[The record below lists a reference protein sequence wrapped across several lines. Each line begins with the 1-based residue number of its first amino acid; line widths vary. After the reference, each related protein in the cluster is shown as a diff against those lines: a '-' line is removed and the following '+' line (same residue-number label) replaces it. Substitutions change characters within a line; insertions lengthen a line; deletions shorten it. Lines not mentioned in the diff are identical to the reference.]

1 MNRIPKTIVLI
12 ATIAILFLM
21 SPLIGLLQR
30 MPWSGLTNLLGSDI
44 ILDAFLLSLFV
55 SFSAALV
62 VFIFGIPIAWV
73 LARSNFSFMKLLRSV
88 VLLPMVLPPVVGG
101 TALLFAFGRQGFL
114 GKWLNDW
121 FGLTLPFT
129 TAGSVVAA
137 VFVSFPF
144 FIVAVESAFRSINED
159 LERTA
164 ETLGA
169 SSSKIFLKITL
180 PRIFPSILAG
190 LALSWARALGE
201 FGATITFAGNMPGET
216 QTLPLAIFLALET
229 NPEAS
234 PWSES
239 SVSVPHPAGMVEP
252 VNEKPRTVEPPADTV
267 KPADAASPPAA
278 PDTVAP

>member
-1 MNRIPKTIVLI
+1 MNRIPKTVVLF
-12 ATIAILFLM
+12 ATIAILFLL

-30 MPWSGLTNLLGSDI
+30 MPWSGLADLLGSDVV
-44 ILDAFLLSLFV
+44 LDAFLLSLLV
-55 SFSAALV
+55 SFSAALAV
-62 VFIFGIPIAWV
+62 LVFGIPIAWF
-73 LARSNFSFMKLLRSV
+73 LARSNFPFMKLLRAV

-114 GKWLNDW
+114 GKWLSDW

-137 VFVSFPF
+137 VFVSMPF
-144 FIVAVESAFRSINED
+144 FVVAVESAFRSINED
-159 LERTA
+159 LEKTA

-169 SSSKIFLKITL
+169 SPPKIFLRITL
-180 PRIFPSILAG
+180 PRIFPSIIAG

-229 NPEAS
+229 NPEAALALS
-234 PWSES
+234 LVMLVTSLAILIPFRDQWLPS
-239 SVSVPHPAGMVEP
+239 
-252 VNEKPRTVEPPADTV
+252 R
-267 KPADAASPPAA
+267 
-278 PDTVAP
+278 

>member
-1 MNRIPKTIVLI
+1 MNRIPKTVVLF
-12 ATIAILFLM
+12 ATIAILFLL

-30 MPWSGLTNLLGSDI
+30 MPWSGLADLLGSDVV
-44 ILDAFLLSLFV
+44 LDAFLLSLLV
-55 SFSAALV
+55 SFSAALAV
-62 VFIFGIPIAWV
+62 LVFGIPIAWF
-73 LARSNFSFMKLLRSV
+73 LARSNFPFMKLLRAV

-114 GKWLNDW
+114 GKWLSDW

-137 VFVSFPF
+137 VFVSMPF
-144 FIVAVESAFRSINED
+144 FVVAVESAFRSINED
-159 LERTA
+159 LEKTA

-169 SSSKIFLKITL
+169 SQPKIFLRITL
-180 PRIFPSILAG
+180 PRIFPSIIAG

-229 NPEAS
+229 KPEAALALS
-234 PWSES
+234 LVMMATSLAILIPFRDQWLPS
-239 SVSVPHPAGMVEP
+239 
-252 VNEKPRTVEPPADTV
+252 K
-267 KPADAASPPAA
+267 
-278 PDTVAP
+278 

>member
-1 MNRIPKTIVLI
+1 MNRIPKTVVLF
-12 ATIAILFLM
+12 ATIAILFLL

-30 MPWSGLTNLLGSDI
+30 MPWSGLSDLLGSDV

-55 SFSAALV
+55 SFSAALIEFV
-62 VFIFGIPIAWV
+62 FGIPIAWF
-73 LARSNFSFMKLLRSV
+73 LARSNFSFMKLLRAV

-137 VFVSFPF
+137 VFVSMPF
-144 FIVAVESAFRSINED
+144 FVVAVESAFRSINED
-159 LERTA
+159 LEKTA

-169 SSSKIFLKITL
+169 SSLKIFLKVTL
-180 PRIFPSILAG
+180 PRIFPSIVAG

-229 NPEAS
+229 KPEAALALS
-234 PWSES
+234 LVMLVTSLAILIPFRDQWLPS
-239 SVSVPHPAGMVEP
+239 
-252 VNEKPRTVEPPADTV
+252 R
-267 KPADAASPPAA
+267 
-278 PDTVAP
+278 

>member
-1 MNRIPKTIVLI
+1 MNRIPKTVVLF
-12 ATIAILFLM
+12 ATIAILFLL

-30 MPWSGLTNLLGSDI
+30 MPWSGLSDLLGSDI
-44 ILDAFLLSLFV
+44 ILDAFLRSLFV
-55 SFSAALV
+55 SFSAALI
-62 VFIFGIPIAWV
+62 VFVFGIPIAWF
-73 LARSNFSFMKLLRSV
+73 LARSNFSFMKLLRAV

-137 VFVSFPF
+137 VFVSMPF
-144 FIVAVESAFRSINED
+144 FVVAVESAFRSINED
-159 LERTA
+159 LEKTA

-169 SSSKIFLKITL
+169 SSLKIFLKVTF
-180 PRIFPSILAG
+180 PRIFPSIVAG

-229 NPEAS
+229 KPEAALALS
-234 PWSES
+234 LVMIVTSLAILIPFRDQWLPS
-239 SVSVPHPAGMVEP
+239 
-252 VNEKPRTVEPPADTV
+252 R
-267 KPADAASPPAA
+267 
-278 PDTVAP
+278 

>member
-1 MNRIPKTIVLI
+1 MNRIPKTVVLF
-12 ATIAILFLM
+12 ATIAILFLL

-30 MPWSGLTNLLGSDI
+30 MPWSGLADLLGSDVV
-44 ILDAFLLSLFV
+44 LDAFLLSLLV
-55 SFSAALV
+55 SFSAALAV
-62 VFIFGIPIAWV
+62 LVFGIPIAWF
-73 LARSNFSFMKLLRSV
+73 LARSNFPFMKLLRAV

-114 GKWLNDW
+114 GKWLSDW

-137 VFVSFPF
+137 VFVSMPF
-144 FIVAVESAFRSINED
+144 FVVAVESAFRSINED
-159 LERTA
+159 LEKTA

-169 SSSKIFLKITL
+169 SSPKIFLRITL
-180 PRIFPSILAG
+180 PRIFPSIIAG

-229 NPEAS
+229 KPEAALALS
-234 PWSES
+234 LVMIVTSLAMLIPFRDQWLPS
-239 SVSVPHPAGMVEP
+239 
-252 VNEKPRTVEPPADTV
+252 R
-267 KPADAASPPAA
+267 
-278 PDTVAP
+278 

>member
-1 MNRIPKTIVLI
+1 
-12 ATIAILFLM
+12 
-21 SPLIGLLQR
+21 
-30 MPWSGLTNLLGSDI
+30 MPWSGLTNLLGSEI

-62 VFIFGIPIAWV
+62 VFTFGIPIAWV
-73 LARSNFSFMKLLRSV
+73 LARSNFPFMKLLRAV

-137 VFVSFPF
+137 VFVSIPF

-159 LERTA
+159 LEKTA

-169 SSSKIFLKITL
+169 SPSKIFLKITL

-229 NPEAS
+229 KPEAALALS
-234 PWSES
+234 LVMIVTSLAILIPFRDQWLPS
-239 SVSVPHPAGMVEP
+239 
-252 VNEKPRTVEPPADTV
+252 R
-267 KPADAASPPAA
+267 
-278 PDTVAP
+278 

>member
-1 MNRIPKTIVLI
+1 MNRIPRTVVLI
-12 ATIAILFLM
+12 ATISILFLL

-30 MPWSGLTNLLGSDI
+30 MPWSGLTNLLGSEI

-62 VFIFGIPIAWV
+62 VFTFGIPIAWV
-73 LARSNFSFMKLLRSV
+73 LARSNFPFMKLLRAV

-137 VFVSFPF
+137 VFVSIPF

-159 LERTA
+159 LEKTA

-169 SSSKIFLKITL
+169 SPSKIFLKITL

-229 NPEAS
+229 KPEAALALS
-234 PWSES
+234 LVMIVTSLAILIPFRDQWLPS
-239 SVSVPHPAGMVEP
+239 
-252 VNEKPRTVEPPADTV
+252 R
-267 KPADAASPPAA
+267 
-278 PDTVAP
+278 

>member
-1 MNRIPKTIVLI
+1 MNRIPKTVVLF
-12 ATIAILFLM
+12 ATIAILFLL

-30 MPWSGLTNLLGSDI
+30 MPWSGLADLLGSDVV
-44 ILDAFLLSLFV
+44 LDAFLLSLLV
-55 SFSAALV
+55 SFSAALAV
-62 VFIFGIPIAWV
+62 LVFGIPIAWF
-73 LARSNFSFMKLLRSV
+73 LARSNFPFMKLLRAV

-114 GKWLNDW
+114 GKWLSDW

-137 VFVSFPF
+137 VFVSMPF
-144 FIVAVESAFRSINED
+144 FVVAVESAFRSINED
-159 LERTA
+159 LEKTA

-169 SSSKIFLKITL
+169 SPPKIFLRITL
-180 PRIFPSILAG
+180 PRIFPSIIAG

-229 NPEAS
+229 KPEAALALS
-234 PWSES
+234 LVMIVTSLAILIPYRDQWLPS
-239 SVSVPHPAGMVEP
+239 
-252 VNEKPRTVEPPADTV
+252 R
-267 KPADAASPPAA
+267 
-278 PDTVAP
+278 

>member
-1 MNRIPKTIVLI
+1 MNRIPRTVVLI
-12 ATIAILFLM
+12 ATISILFLL

-30 MPWSGLTNLLGSDI
+30 MPWSGLTNLLGSEI

-62 VFIFGIPIAWV
+62 VFTFGIPIAWV
-73 LARSNFSFMKLLRSV
+73 LARSNFPFMKLLRAV

-137 VFVSFPF
+137 VFVSIPF

-159 LERTA
+159 LEKTA

-229 NPEAS
+229 KPEAALALS
-234 PWSES
+234 LVMIVTSLAILIPFRDQWLPS
-239 SVSVPHPAGMVEP
+239 
-252 VNEKPRTVEPPADTV
+252 R
-267 KPADAASPPAA
+267 
-278 PDTVAP
+278 

>member
-1 MNRIPKTIVLI
+1 MNRIPKTVVLF
-12 ATIAILFLM
+12 ATIAILFLL

-30 MPWSGLTNLLGSDI
+30 MPWSGLADLLGSDVV
-44 ILDAFLLSLFV
+44 LDAFLLSLLV
-55 SFSAALV
+55 SFSAALAV
-62 VFIFGIPIAWV
+62 LVFGIPIAWF
-73 LARSNFSFMKLLRSV
+73 LARSNFPFMKLLRAV

-114 GKWLNDW
+114 GKWLSDW

-137 VFVSFPF
+137 VFVSMPF
-144 FIVAVESAFRSINED
+144 FVVAVESAFRSINED
-159 LERTA
+159 LEKTA

-169 SSSKIFLKITL
+169 SPPKIFLRITL
-180 PRIFPSILAG
+180 PRIFPSIIAG

-229 NPEAS
+229 KPEAALALS
-234 PWSES
+234 LVMIATSLAILIPFRDQWLPS
-239 SVSVPHPAGMVEP
+239 
-252 VNEKPRTVEPPADTV
+252 K
-267 KPADAASPPAA
+267 
-278 PDTVAP
+278 

>member
-1 MNRIPKTIVLI
+1 MNRIPKTVVLF
-12 ATIAILFLM
+12 ATIAILFLL

-30 MPWSGLTNLLGSDI
+30 MPWSGLADLLGSDVV
-44 ILDAFLLSLFV
+44 LDAFLLSLLV
-55 SFSAALV
+55 SFSAALAV
-62 VFIFGIPIAWV
+62 LVFGIPIAWF
-73 LARSNFSFMKLLRSV
+73 LARSNFPFMKLLRDV

-114 GKWLNDW
+114 GKWLSDW

-137 VFVSFPF
+137 VFVSMPF
-144 FIVAVESAFRSINED
+144 FVVAVESAFRSINED
-159 LERTA
+159 LEKTA

-169 SSSKIFLKITL
+169 SPLKIFLRITL
-180 PRIFPSILAG
+180 PRIFPSIIAG

-229 NPEAS
+229 KPEAALALS
-234 PWSES
+234 LVMIATSLAILIPFRDQWLPS
-239 SVSVPHPAGMVEP
+239 
-252 VNEKPRTVEPPADTV
+252 R
-267 KPADAASPPAA
+267 
-278 PDTVAP
+278 

>member
-1 MNRIPKTIVLI
+1 MNRIPKTVVLF
-12 ATIAILFLM
+12 ATIAILFLL

-30 MPWSGLTNLLGSDI
+30 MPWSGLADLLGSDVV
-44 ILDAFLLSLFV
+44 LDAFLLSLLV
-55 SFSAALV
+55 SFSAALAV
-62 VFIFGIPIAWV
+62 LVFGIPIAWF
-73 LARSNFSFMKLLRSV
+73 LARSNFPFMKLLRAV

-114 GKWLNDW
+114 GKWLSDW

-137 VFVSFPF
+137 VFVSMPF
-144 FIVAVESAFRSINED
+144 FVVAVESAFRSINED
-159 LERTA
+159 LEKTA

-169 SSSKIFLKITL
+169 SPPKIFLRITL
-180 PRIFPSILAG
+180 PRIFPSIIAG

-229 NPEAS
+229 KPEAALALS
-234 PWSES
+234 LVMIATSLAILIPFRDQWLPS
-239 SVSVPHPAGMVEP
+239 
-252 VNEKPRTVEPPADTV
+252 R
-267 KPADAASPPAA
+267 
-278 PDTVAP
+278 

>member
-1 MNRIPKTIVLI
+1 MNRIPKTVVLS
-12 ATIAILFLM
+12 ATIAILFLL

-30 MPWSGLTNLLGSDI
+30 MPWSGLADLLGSDVV
-44 ILDAFLLSLFV
+44 LDAFLLSLLV
-55 SFSAALV
+55 SFSAALAV
-62 VFIFGIPIAWV
+62 LVFGIPIAWF
-73 LARSNFSFMKLLRSV
+73 LARSNFPFMKLLRAV

-114 GKWLNDW
+114 GKWLSDW

-137 VFVSFPF
+137 VFVSMPF
-144 FIVAVESAFRSINED
+144 FVVAVESAFRSINED
-159 LERTA
+159 LEKTA

-169 SSSKIFLKITL
+169 SPPKIFLRITL
-180 PRIFPSILAG
+180 PRIFPSIIAG

-229 NPEAS
+229 KPEAALALS
-234 PWSES
+234 LVMIATSLAILIPFRDQWLPS
-239 SVSVPHPAGMVEP
+239 
-252 VNEKPRTVEPPADTV
+252 R
-267 KPADAASPPAA
+267 
-278 PDTVAP
+278 

>member
-1 MNRIPKTIVLI
+1 MNRIPKTVVLF
-12 ATIAILFLM
+12 ATIAILFLL

-30 MPWSGLTNLLGSDI
+30 MPWSGLADLLGSDVV
-44 ILDAFLLSLFV
+44 LDAFLLSLLV
-55 SFSAALV
+55 SFSAALAV
-62 VFIFGIPIAWV
+62 LVFGIPIAWF
-73 LARSNFSFMKLLRSV
+73 LARSNFPFMKLLRAV

-114 GKWLNDW
+114 GKWLSDW

-137 VFVSFPF
+137 VFVSMPF
-144 FIVAVESAFRSINED
+144 FVVAVESAFRSINED
-159 LERTA
+159 LEKTA

-169 SSSKIFLKITL
+169 SPLKIFLRITL
-180 PRIFPSILAG
+180 PRIFPSIIAG

-229 NPEAS
+229 KPEAALALS
-234 PWSES
+234 LVMIATSLAILIPFRDQWLPS
-239 SVSVPHPAGMVEP
+239 
-252 VNEKPRTVEPPADTV
+252 R
-267 KPADAASPPAA
+267 
-278 PDTVAP
+278 

>member
-1 MNRIPKTIVLI
+1 MNRIPKTVVLF
-12 ATIAILFLM
+12 ATIAILFLL

-30 MPWSGLTNLLGSDI
+30 MPWSGLADLLGSDVV
-44 ILDAFLLSLFV
+44 LDAFLLSLLV
-55 SFSAALV
+55 SFSAALAV
-62 VFIFGIPIAWV
+62 LVFGIPIAWF
-73 LARSNFSFMKLLRSV
+73 LARSNFPFMKLLRAV

-114 GKWLNDW
+114 GKWLSDW

-137 VFVSFPF
+137 VFVSMPF
-144 FIVAVESAFRSINED
+144 FVVAVESAFRSINED
-159 LERTA
+159 LEKTA

-169 SSSKIFLKITL
+169 SPPKIFLRITL
-180 PRIFPSILAG
+180 PRIFPSIIAG

-229 NPEAS
+229 KPEAALALS
-234 PWSES
+234 LVMIVTSLAILIPFRDQWLPS
-239 SVSVPHPAGMVEP
+239 
-252 VNEKPRTVEPPADTV
+252 R
-267 KPADAASPPAA
+267 
-278 PDTVAP
+278 

>member
-1 MNRIPKTIVLI
+1 MNRIPKTVVLF
-12 ATIAILFLM
+12 ATIAILFLL

-30 MPWSGLTNLLGSDI
+30 MPWSGLADLLGSDVV
-44 ILDAFLLSLFV
+44 LDAFLLSLLV
-55 SFSAALV
+55 SFSAALAV
-62 VFIFGIPIAWV
+62 LVFGIPIAWF
-73 LARSNFSFMKLLRSV
+73 LARSNFPFMKLLRAV

-114 GKWLNDW
+114 GKWLSDW

-137 VFVSFPF
+137 VFVSMPF
-144 FIVAVESAFRSINED
+144 FVVAVESAFRSINED
-159 LERTA
+159 LEKTA

-169 SSSKIFLKITL
+169 SPPKIFLRITL
-180 PRIFPSILAG
+180 PRIFPSIIAG

-229 NPEAS
+229 KPEAALALS
-234 PWSES
+234 LVMIVTSLAILIPFRDQWLPS
-239 SVSVPHPAGMVEP
+239 
-252 VNEKPRTVEPPADTV
+252 K
-267 KPADAASPPAA
+267 
-278 PDTVAP
+278 

>member
-1 MNRIPKTIVLI
+1 MNRIPKAVVLI
-12 ATIAILFLM
+12 ATIAILFLL

-30 MPWSGLTNLLGSDI
+30 MPWSGLADLLGSDVV
-44 ILDAFLLSLFV
+44 LDAFLLSLLV
-55 SFSAALV
+55 SFSAALAV
-62 VFIFGIPIAWV
+62 LVFGIPIAWF
-73 LARSNFSFMKLLRSV
+73 LARSNFPFMKLLRAV

-114 GKWLNDW
+114 GKWLSDW

-129 TAGSVVAA
+129 TAGSVMAA
-137 VFVSFPF
+137 VFVSMPF
-144 FIVAVESAFRSINED
+144 FVVAVESAFRSISED
-159 LERTA
+159 LEKTA

-229 NPEAS
+229 KPEAALALS
-234 PWSES
+234 LVMIATSLAILIPFRDQWLPS
-239 SVSVPHPAGMVEP
+239 
-252 VNEKPRTVEPPADTV
+252 K
-267 KPADAASPPAA
+267 
-278 PDTVAP
+278 

>member
-1 MNRIPKTIVLI
+1 MNRIPKTVVLF
-12 ATIAILFLM
+12 ATIAILFLL

-30 MPWSGLTNLLGSDI
+30 MPWSGLADLLGSDVV
-44 ILDAFLLSLFV
+44 LDAFLLSLLV
-55 SFSAALV
+55 SFSAALAV
-62 VFIFGIPIAWV
+62 LVFGIPIAWF
-73 LARSNFSFMKLLRSV
+73 LARSNFPFMKLLRAV

-114 GKWLNDW
+114 GKWLSDW

-137 VFVSFPF
+137 VFVSMPF
-144 FIVAVESAFRSINED
+144 FVVAVESAFRSINED
-159 LERTA
+159 LEKTA

-169 SSSKIFLKITL
+169 SSPKIFLRITL
-180 PRIFPSILAG
+180 PRIFPSIIAG

-229 NPEAS
+229 KPEAALALS
-234 PWSES
+234 LVMIATSLAILIPFRDQWLPS
-239 SVSVPHPAGMVEP
+239 
-252 VNEKPRTVEPPADTV
+252 K
-267 KPADAASPPAA
+267 
-278 PDTVAP
+278 

>member
-1 MNRIPKTIVLI
+1 MNRIPKTVVLF
-12 ATIAILFLM
+12 ATIAILFLL

-30 MPWSGLTNLLGSDI
+30 MPWSGLTDLLGSDVV
-44 ILDAFLLSLFV
+44 LDAFLLSLLV
-55 SFSAALV
+55 SFSAALAV
-62 VFIFGIPIAWV
+62 LVFGIPIAWF
-73 LARSNFSFMKLLRSV
+73 LARSNFPFMKLLRAV

-114 GKWLNDW
+114 GKWLSDW

-137 VFVSFPF
+137 VFVSMPF
-144 FIVAVESAFRSINED
+144 FVVAVESAFRSINED
-159 LERTA
+159 LEKTA

-169 SSSKIFLKITL
+169 SPLKIFLRITL
-180 PRIFPSILAG
+180 PRIFPSIIAG

-229 NPEAS
+229 KPEAALALS
-234 PWSES
+234 LVMIATSLAILIPFRDQWLPS
-239 SVSVPHPAGMVEP
+239 
-252 VNEKPRTVEPPADTV
+252 R
-267 KPADAASPPAA
+267 
-278 PDTVAP
+278 

>member
-30 MPWSGLTNLLGSDI
+30 MPWSGLTNLLRSDI

-159 LERTA
+159 LEKTA

-190 LALSWARALGE
+190 RALSWARALGE

-229 NPEAS
+229 NPEAALALS
-234 PWSES
+234 LVMIVTSLAIL
-239 SVSVPHPAGMVEP
+239 VPFRDQWLPS
-252 VNEKPRTVEPPADTV
+252 R
-267 KPADAASPPAA
+267 
-278 PDTVAP
+278 

>member
-1 MNRIPKTIVLI
+1 MNRIPKTVVLF
-12 ATIAILFLM
+12 ATIAILFLL

-30 MPWSGLTNLLGSDI
+30 MPWSGLADLLGSDVV
-44 ILDAFLLSLFV
+44 LDAFLLSLLV
-55 SFSAALV
+55 SFSAALAV
-62 VFIFGIPIAWV
+62 LVFGIPIAWF
-73 LARSNFSFMKLLRSV
+73 LARSNFPFMKLLRAV

-114 GKWLNDW
+114 GKWLSDW

-137 VFVSFPF
+137 VFVSMPF
-144 FIVAVESAFRSINED
+144 FVVAVESAFRSINED
-159 LERTA
+159 LEKTA

-169 SSSKIFLKITL
+169 SPPKIFLRITL
-180 PRIFPSILAG
+180 PRIFPSIIAG

-229 NPEAS
+229 KPEAALALS
-234 PWSES
+234 LVMIVTSLAILIPF
-239 SVSVPHPAGMVEP
+239 
-252 VNEKPRTVEPPADTV
+252 RDQ
-267 KPADAASPPAA
+267 
-278 PDTVAP
+278 

>member
-114 GKWLNDW
+114 G
-121 FGLTLPFT
+121 
-129 TAGSVVAA
+129 
-137 VFVSFPF
+137 
-144 FIVAVESAFRSINED
+144 
-159 LERTA
+159 
-164 ETLGA
+164 
-169 SSSKIFLKITL
+169 
-180 PRIFPSILAG
+180 
-190 LALSWARALGE
+190 
-201 FGATITFAGNMPGET
+201 
-216 QTLPLAIFLALET
+216 
-229 NPEAS
+229 
-234 PWSES
+234 
-239 SVSVPHPAGMVEP
+239 
-252 VNEKPRTVEPPADTV
+252 
-267 KPADAASPPAA
+267 
-278 PDTVAP
+278 